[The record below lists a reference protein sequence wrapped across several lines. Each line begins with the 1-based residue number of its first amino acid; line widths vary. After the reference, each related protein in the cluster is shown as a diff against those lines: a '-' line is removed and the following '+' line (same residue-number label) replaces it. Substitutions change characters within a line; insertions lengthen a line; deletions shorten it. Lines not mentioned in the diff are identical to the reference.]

1 MRVLKRIL
9 TAASVT
15 LALAAPVLVVA
26 SPAALLRRA

>member
-15 LALAAPVLVVA
+15 LAAEPVLVVA